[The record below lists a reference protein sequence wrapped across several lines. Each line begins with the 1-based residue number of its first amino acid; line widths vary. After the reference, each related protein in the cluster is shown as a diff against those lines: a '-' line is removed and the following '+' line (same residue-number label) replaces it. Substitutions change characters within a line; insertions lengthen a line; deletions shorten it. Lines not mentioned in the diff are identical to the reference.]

1 METVNYVQGSNSW
14 HCKLC
19 HQEIPDNVQHACAE
33 TVIANFCYVCNP
45 KVNIFQYCPHC
56 GHKL

>member
-1 METVNYVQGSNSW
+1 METANYVQGSNSW

-19 HQEIPDNVQHACAE
+19 HQEIPDNVQHACNA
-33 TVIANFCYVCNP
+33 TYFTAGVCFVCNP
-45 KVNIFQYCPHC
+45 KVIQYCPHC